1 MNRFELL
8 RYERGLT
15 QGEVADGSGI
25 PVRTVRSLEDANAGR
40 PSAPTAKA
48 LADFY
53 GMTVAELLE
62 LPTDDRKAA

>member
-15 QGEVADGSGI
+15 QGEVAEGSGI
-25 PVRTVRSLEDANAGR
+25 PVRTVRSLEGATDR

-53 GMTVAELLE
+53 GMSVAELLGI
-62 LPTDDRKAA
+62 DVADQAA